1 MGRLCAVLN
10 VLGPRAAIHLPAH
23 GHTAINGRPQSPVAN
38 AQRPTAG
45 TPHSHAANPTNQRYA
60 TERIHSNNTNNDDN
74 VSNDNNDN
82 DNYSNVKDGGGDRR
96 QLRCTAAV
104 DTTTTT
110 ETTHQ
115 RPRPPTYERHQQTN
129 DQQRTNEQSINVRS
143 FVCSFVGSFVPLLEM
158 SVNPFV
164 TVVYT
169 MLSFSFLLQCSSFVG
184 ELVGWLVGWWWLV
197 W

>member
-82 DNYSNVKDGGGDRR
+82 DNYSNVNDGGGDDDDNDNDDNFDARRRWIRR
-96 QLRCTAAV
+96 QRRG
-104 DTTTTT
+104 
-110 ETTHQ
+110 Q
-115 RPRPPTYERHQQTN
+115 RINGHGHP
-129 DQQRTNEQSINVRS
+129 RTNVTNKRPTTNERTINQRLFVRSFVRWFVRS
-143 FVCSFVGSFVPLLEM
+143 FVCPTFR
-158 SVNPFV
+158 
-164 TVVYT
+164 
-169 MLSFSFLLQCSSFVG
+169 FSK
-184 ELVGWLVGWWWLV
+184 
-197 W
+197 